1 VKSKINPPSKENGP
15 KIRSQSNLL
24 AIWKLSISSLTRRE
38 KWNLISSITLQFA
51 LSIFDLVGILLSGL
65 LAYLAVNSLQGH
77 HATNNKQGI
86 FGSFL
91 GRLGPITSNLLLLT
105 SIIIT
110 LIITK
115 NLLSI
120 LITRRMYRDLACR
133 SESLSKHCIELV
145 LQKPWL
151 WLRGIA
157 PEEFT
162 YSLTEGINAL
172 TIGFV
177 GNLVM
182 ATAEVFMLSVLV
194 GILST
199 VDKIMVLFALIF
211 FGTVAFSLNR
221 ILGRRMRNL
230 GSQLTQETIVGRAV
244 LGDIKTVFREIRLQ
258 RKEVFFKSRYMD
270 SRILSAQA
278 YSSAEFSQQLPKY
291 LLEIASILG
300 MVLLYFTS
308 RLTSDPTLAIQK
320 SFVFFVASSRI
331 VPSLLRLQSYWLGL
345 HRSVGYVTD
354 SIDVLEEIVRLDQT
368 PREDNLRKI
377 PVRLEAI
384 PPAISIKDLS
394 FQYPNSDEIV
404 LRNVNLD
411 ILPLQTVA
419 LVGMSGSG
427 KSTLCDLISGTI
439 FPTSGS
445 VELFGQTPAEY
456 MKNREHEIVY
466 LPQGSELVRGTVLE
480 NVCLTIDPATEEIAK
495 AIQALKNSAIYDFV
509 ETLPSGIHTPI
520 GENGIKLSGGQKQRV
535 VLARTIFA
543 EPDIVLL
550 DEPTSSLDS
559 DTSKLFEA
567 YLSTLRD
574 VSTVIVV
581 THKKPN
587 LELFDKVYRVHSGT
601 VTI

>member
-1 VKSKINPPSKENGP
+1 M
-15 KIRSQSNLL
+15 Q
-24 AIWKLSISSLTRRE
+24 IWKLSISSLTRRE
-38 KWNLISSITLQFA
+38 KWNLISSIILQFA
-51 LSIFDLVGILLSGL
+51 LSIFDLVGIVLSGL
-65 LAYLAVNSLQGH
+65 LAYLAVNSMQGH
-77 HATNNKQGI
+77 SATNGKQGI

-110 LIITK
+110 LIVTK

-120 LITRRMYRDLACR
+120 LITRRMYKDLARR
-133 SESLSKHCIELV
+133 SESLSRYCIDLV
-145 LQKPWL
+145 FKKPWL
-151 WLRGIA
+151 WLRGVA

-182 ATAEVFMLSVLV
+182 ATSEVFMLSVLV
-194 GILST
+194 AILST
-199 VDKIMVLFALIF
+199 VDKVMVLFAMIF

-221 ILGRRMRNL
+221 ILGKRMRNL

-258 RKEVFFKSRYMD
+258 RKETFFRNRYME
-270 SRILSAQA
+270 SRVLSAQA

-354 SIDVLEEIVRLDQT
+354 SIDVLEEIVRLDHVA
-368 PREDNLRKI
+368 PEDELARTSNPSKSN
-377 PVRLEAI
+377 PS
-384 PPAISIKDLS
+384 AISIKNVT
-394 FQYPNSDEIV
+394 FRYPNSDEIV
-404 LRNVNLD
+404 LRDVNLE

-419 LVGMSGSG
+419 LVGLSGSG

-439 FPTSGS
+439 FPTSGT
-445 VELFGQTPAEY
+445 VELFGQSPTAY
-456 MKNREHEIVY
+456 MKNPENEIVY

-480 NVCLTIDPATEEIAK
+480 NVCLTINPSAQEVEK
-495 AIQALKNSAIYDFV
+495 AVQALKNSAIYDFIV
-509 ETLPSGIHTPI
+509 TLPLGIDTPI

-535 VLARTIFA
+535 VLARTIYA
-543 EPDIVLL
+543 EPDLVLL
-550 DEPTSSLDS
+550 DEPTSSLDA
-559 DTSKLFEA
+559 DTSQLFEA

-574 VSTVIVV
+574 ISTVIVV

-587 LELFDKVYRVHSGT
+587 LDLFDKVYRVQSGS
-601 VTI
+601 ISS